1 MNTCQKVIF
10 FLLEYIFIQR
20 NSRSNQFRNAPFYN
34 IFCQLGIFQL
44 FTNRNPLTCPYQF
57 RKIGVKRMKRESC
70 KFNKLCRAV
79 CPPGQCNTQDLGS
92 FNGIASK
99 SFIEIPHP
107 EQQHCIRMFPFEV
120 VVLFHQRWFYHLI
133 YNIFRY
139 FCHFALL
146 SFESK
151 SNRLMVVKK
160 VKLSTTCQQVIGMD
174 DLSVTIFYNLY
185 FSYLNIFRFF
195 TSEYMVLL
203 VLDTKIQSPFC
214 RAAKRGFFFMA
225 MES

>member
-1 MNTCQKVIF
+1 
-10 FLLEYIFIQR
+10 
-20 NSRSNQFRNAPFYN
+20 
-34 IFCQLGIFQL
+34 
-44 FTNRNPLTCPYQF
+44 
-57 RKIGVKRMKRESC
+57 
-70 KFNKLCRAV
+70 
-79 CPPGQCNTQDLGS
+79 
-92 FNGIASK
+92 
-99 SFIEIPHP
+99 
-107 EQQHCIRMFPFEV
+107 
-120 VVLFHQRWFYHLI
+120 
-133 YNIFRY
+133 
-139 FCHFALL
+139 
-146 SFESK
+146 
-151 SNRLMVVKK
+151 MVVKK